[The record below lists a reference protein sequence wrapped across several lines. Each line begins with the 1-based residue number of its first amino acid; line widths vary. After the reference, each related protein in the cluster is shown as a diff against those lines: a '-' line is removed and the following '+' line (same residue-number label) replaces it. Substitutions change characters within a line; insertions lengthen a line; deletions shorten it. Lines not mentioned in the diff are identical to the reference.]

1 MSLYICPSTWNV
13 LLRGNPKV
21 NPGLW
26 VIGMCHCWFIKVT
39 NAPLWWGV
47 LVMGEAVDTGR
58 RHMGN
63 LYLLLNSAVKLKL
76 L

>member
-1 MSLYICPSTWNV
+1 MCP
-13 LLRGNPKV
+13 
-21 NPGLW
+21 
-26 VIGMCHCWFIKVT
+26 CWFIKVT

-58 RHMGN
+58 RHRGN
-63 LYLLLNSAVKLKL
+63 LYLSLNSTVKLKL